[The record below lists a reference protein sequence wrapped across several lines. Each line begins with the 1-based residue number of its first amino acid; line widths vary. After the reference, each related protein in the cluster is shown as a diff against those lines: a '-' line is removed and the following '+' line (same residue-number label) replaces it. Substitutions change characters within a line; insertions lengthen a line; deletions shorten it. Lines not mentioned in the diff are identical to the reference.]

1 VSPFVLLLATALFI
15 NYVDRGVLPT
25 AAQLMQVDLQL
36 SDSQLGILMSAFF
49 WTYALVQIPVG
60 WLAER
65 IGADRVLAG
74 GLVIWAAATML
85 MGIASIFPMLIA
97 LRLLLGIGE
106 STGFPCVSKL
116 LAAAVPVESLGTA
129 NGIVGCGYLVGP
141 AVGTYLGGML
151 MATYGWR
158 SAFLLFG
165 ALSLLWLLPWL
176 RVLKR
181 QRLVRAQARAASIGA
196 RKAAAA
202 GGQPAGPS
210 FLRLLGCRALWG
222 TSLGLFSCNY
232 AFYFMLFWLPSYL
245 VRERGFS
252 TVEMAQLAGS
262 AYVVM
267 ALCAL
272 GAGWAIDRH
281 IRRGGS
287 AGLAYK
293 SIMVAAHGGALL
305 CMLAMAFG
313 SRPLALGAIFLFQAL
328 IGASSP
334 GCYAIPQILGGA
346 ECAGRWVGIQNSVG
360 NLAGVAAPALTG
372 FIVDATKHF
381 TIAFVVAGII
391 SLLGI
396 VGWIAMLPK
405 LAPMDWSERH
415 SLARAVAEQ

>member
-1 VSPFVLLLATALFI
+1 VSPFVLLLATVLFI

-25 AAQLMQVDLQL
+25 AAQLMQVDLHL
-36 SDSQLGILMSAFF
+36 SDSQLGLLLSAFF
-49 WTYALVQIPVG
+49 WTYALIQIPIG

-74 GLVIWAAATML
+74 GLVVWALATML
-85 MGIASIFPMLIA
+85 LGLASVFPMLIA

-116 LAAAVPVESLGTA
+116 LATAVPVESLGTA
-129 NGIVGCGYLVGP
+129 NGIVGCGYLFGP

-151 MATYGWR
+151 MAHYGWR

-165 ALSLLWLLPWL
+165 ALSLLWLLPWS
-176 RVLKR
+176 RVLKTE
-181 QRLVRAQARAASIGA
+181 RLARNRHRAGAQTAGASALRAA
-196 RKAAAA
+196 
-202 GGQPAGPS
+202 PGPT
-210 FLRLLGCRALWG
+210 FLRLLESRALWG
-222 TSLGLFSCNY
+222 TALGLFSCNY
-232 AFYFMLFWLPSYL
+232 AFYFMLSWLPLYL

-262 AYVVM
+262 SYVVM

-272 GAGWAIDRH
+272 LAGWAVDRH

-346 ECAGRWVGIQNSVG
+346 ECSGRWVGIQNSVG

-372 FIVDATKHF
+372 FIVEATKHF
-381 TIAFVVAGII
+381 TIAFVVAGCI

-396 VGWIAMLPK
+396 VGWVAMLPK
-405 LAPMDWSERH
+405 LAPMDWSER
-415 SLARAVAEQ
+415 STPTNAVAAG